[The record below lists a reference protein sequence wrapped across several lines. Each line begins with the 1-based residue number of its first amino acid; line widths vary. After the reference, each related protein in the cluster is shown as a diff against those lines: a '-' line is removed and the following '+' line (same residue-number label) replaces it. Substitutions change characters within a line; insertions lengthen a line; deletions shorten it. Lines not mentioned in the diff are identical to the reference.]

1 MWVFLRQGR
10 DASGRAE
17 RCSASSTLP
26 CHKRRTR
33 GWHFDCFITGMS
45 TKDASYKELLTEH
58 RVALDLWSKA
68 KMLYWPDR
76 PELISAAIRLQE
88 IEDALEE
95 YRALKA
101 A

>member
-1 MWVFLRQGR
+1 
-10 DASGRAE
+10 
-17 RCSASSTLP
+17 
-26 CHKRRTR
+26 
-33 GWHFDCFITGMS
+33 MS